1 MKKIFITLLIFL
13 SYLTC
18 IGQNT
23 KSFPQYY
30 ILEGDTVGIILSI
43 EQAQKIDNDIEILK
57 LLQTLSIEC
66 DSLDTYYIKIINGLE
81 DVIVI
86 YELKIQNLTEQSEL
100 KNQEIIKLKELI
112 SLREKQLILSDNQ
125 KKNDSLII
133 KGLKKDITKLKTK
146 NVVTL
151 TTGILV
157 SVILVFLNFF

>member
-1 MKKIFITLLIFL
+1 
-13 SYLTC
+13 
-18 IGQNT
+18 
-23 KSFPQYY
+23 
-30 ILEGDTVGIILSI
+30 
-43 EQAQKIDNDIEILK
+43 
-57 LLQTLSIEC
+57 
-66 DSLDTYYIKIINGLE
+66 LE

>member
-30 ILEGDTVGIILSI
+30 ILEDDTVGIILSI

>member
-133 KGLKKDITKLKTK
+133 NGLKKDITKLKTK

>member
-1 MKKIFITLLIFL
+1 MKKIFITLFIFL

-18 IGQNT
+18 VGQDIEN
-23 KSFPQYY
+23 FPKYFV
-30 ILEGDTVGIILSI
+30 LEGDTVGVILTI
-43 EQAQKIDNDIEILK
+43 EQAQKIDNDIEILR
-57 LLQTLSIEC
+57 LLETLSLEC

-86 YELKIQNLTEQSEL
+86 YELKTQNLNQQDSL

-112 SLREKQLILSDNQ
+112 SLREKQLVLSDDQ
-125 KKNDSLII
+125 KKNDSIII
-133 KGLKKDITKLKTK
+133 KSLKKDITKLKTK
-146 NVVTL
+146 NVITL